1 MNIEQQER
9 LFKSG
14 TGDGLLHK
22 LSNELVYIFVVL
34 FISRDY
40 IRRFADGFAP
50 LVRTWSQI
58 FPELVEQ
65 KTGSHRSVIV
75 LTQKRAA
82 RLHGCLQHFVT
93 RLQRLPSTL
102 TLSLRVFLSSQFF

>member
-9 LFKSG
+9 LFKSE

-22 LSNELVYIFVVL
+22 LSNELVFVIL

-40 IRRFADGFAP
+40 ILRFADGFAP

-82 RLHGCLQHFVT
+82 RLHGCLQYFVT

-102 TLSLRVFLSSQFF
+102 TLSLRVFLSSHFF

>member
-1 MNIEQQER
+1 MV
-9 LFKSG
+9 LFS
-14 TGDGLLHK
+14 
-22 LSNELVYIFVVL
+22 L

-40 IRRFADGFAP
+40 IPRFVDRFAP

-65 KTGSHRSVIV
+65 KTGSDRSVIV

-82 RLHGCLQHFVT
+82 RLWVFTIISDRFTASSFNFDVKFEGFFE
-93 RLQRLPSTL
+93 L
-102 TLSLRVFLSSQFF
+102 TFLFKF